1 MQGMANEGY
10 FLNKLAKIRQ
20 YLRFTN
26 NGHQFSLRTIFSL
39 ISVIQT
45 PEFRLTNREN
55 VDSPLNE
62 DLKPDI

>member
-55 VDSPLNE
+55 VD
-62 DLKPDI
+62 